1 MPAIPTVRRRMLGAE
16 LRALREESGHTA
28 DEMARRLGWHQT
40 KVSRIENGR
49 SGLRVR
55 ELEALLD
62 LYGVTDPEARE
73 SLLGLA
79 RESKARMWWTP
90 YSDVITQRYASYI
103 ALETEASAKRTFE
116 TTLVPGLLQTPDYT
130 RAAINALAPET
141 KPDAVDALV
150 SVRLAR
156 QGATLRR
163 ADPLSLSAIV
173 DEAVLRRTTGGS
185 HVMIKQLHHLL
196 EASEEPN
203 ITLQVLPFASGG
215 HLGMLG
221 AFAILHFP
229 IRSDL
234 DMVYTESYVSSMQFE
249 RRSDFATYSRMF
261 DTLSASAL
269 DEAQSRNLISRAVKD
284 LQ

>member
-1 MPAIPTVRRRMLGAE
+1 MLGVE
-16 LRALREESGHTA
+16 LRALREESGNTA

-49 SGLRVR
+49 SGVRVH
-55 ELEALLD
+55 ELESLLD
-62 LYGVTDPEARE
+62 LYGVTDPEVRGG
-73 SLLGLA
+73 LVDLA
-79 RESKARMWWTP
+79 RENKARMWWTP

-103 ALETEASAKRTFE
+103 ALETEASTKRTFE
-116 TTLVPGLLQTPDYT
+116 TTLIPGLLQTPDYT
-130 RAAINALAPET
+130 RAVINALAPET

-163 ADPLSLSAIV
+163 ASPLTLRAVV
-173 DEAVLRRTTGGS
+173 DEAALRRTTGGAR
-185 HVMIKQLHHLL
+185 VMTKQLHHLL

-203 ITLQVLPFASGG
+203 VVLRVLPFSAGG
-215 HLGMLG
+215 HVGMLG
-221 AFAILHFP
+221 SFVILEFP

-234 DMVYTESYVSSMQFE
+234 DVVYTESQVSSIQLE
-249 RRSDFATYSRMF
+249 RRSDLATYNQMF
-261 DTLSASAL
+261 ANLSKNAL
-269 DEAQSRNLISRAVKD
+269 DEAQSRNLISCAVKD

>member
-1 MPAIPTVRRRMLGAE
+1 MLGVE
-16 LRALREESGHTA
+16 LRALREESGRTA

-40 KVSRIENGR
+40 KVSRIETGR
-49 SGLRVR
+49 SGMRVH
-55 ELEALLD
+55 ELESLLD
-62 LYGVTDPEARE
+62 LYGVTDPEVR
-73 SLLGLA
+73 SGLVDLA

-103 ALETEASAKRTFE
+103 SLETEASAKRAFE
-116 TTLVPGLLQTPDYT
+116 TTLIPGLLQTPDYT
-130 RAAINALAPET
+130 RAVINALAPET

-163 ADPLSLSAIV
+163 ASPLTLRAVV
-173 DEAVLRRTTGGS
+173 DEAALRRTTGGAR
-185 HVMIKQLHHLL
+185 VMAKQLHHLL

-203 ITLQVLPFASGG
+203 IVLQVMPFSAGG
-215 HLGMLG
+215 HVGMLG
-221 AFAILHFP
+221 SFVILEFP

-234 DMVYTESYVSSMQFE
+234 DVVYTESQVSSIQLE
-249 RRSDFATYSRMF
+249 RRSDLATYNRMF
-261 DTLSASAL
+261 AGLSANAL
-269 DEAQSRNLISRAVKD
+269 DEAQSRNLISCAVKD

>member
-1 MPAIPTVRRRMLGAE
+1 MPAIPTVRRRVLGAE

-49 SGLRVR
+49 SGVRVH
-55 ELEALLD
+55 ELESLLD

-73 SLLGLA
+73 GLVGLA
-79 RESKARMWWTP
+79 RDSKARMWWKP
-90 YSDVITQRYASYI
+90 YSDVLTQRYASYI
-103 ALETEASAKRTFE
+103 ALETEASAKRSFE
-116 TTLVPGLLQTPDYT
+116 TTLLPGLLQTPDYA
-130 RAAINALAPET
+130 RAVIKALAPET

-156 QGATLRR
+156 QSATLRR
-163 ADPLSLSAIV
+163 ASPLRLQSVV
-173 DEAVLRRTTGGS
+173 DEAALRRTTGGS
-185 HVMIKQLHHLL
+185 HVMTKQLHHLL

-203 ITLQVLPFASGG
+203 VTVQVLPFASGG

-221 AFAILHFP
+221 SFGILHFP

-234 DMVYTESYVSSMQFE
+234 DIVYTESYVSSMQFE

-269 DEAQSRNLISRAVKD
+269 DEAQSRNLISCVVKD

>member
-1 MPAIPTVRRRMLGAE
+1 MPAIPTIRRRMLGVE
-16 LRALREESGHTA
+16 LRALREESGRTA

-40 KVSRIENGR
+40 KVSRIETGR
-49 SGLRVR
+49 SGMRVH
-55 ELEALLD
+55 ELESLLD
-62 LYGVTDPEARE
+62 LYGVTDPEVR
-73 SLLGLA
+73 SGLVDLA

-103 ALETEASAKRTFE
+103 SLETEASAKRAFE
-116 TTLVPGLLQTPDYT
+116 TTLIPGLLQTPDYT
-130 RAAINALAPET
+130 RAVINALAPET

-163 ADPLSLSAIV
+163 ASPLTLRAVV
-173 DEAVLRRTTGGS
+173 DEAALRRTTGGAR
-185 HVMIKQLHHLL
+185 VMAKQLHHLL

-203 ITLQVLPFASGG
+203 IVLQVMPFSAGG
-215 HLGMLG
+215 HVGMLG
-221 AFAILHFP
+221 SFVILEFP

-234 DMVYTESYVSSMQFE
+234 DVVYTESQVSSIQLE
-249 RRSDFATYSRMF
+249 RRSDLATYNRMF
-261 DTLSASAL
+261 AGLSANAL
-269 DEAQSRNLISRAVKD
+269 DEAQSRNLISCAVKD